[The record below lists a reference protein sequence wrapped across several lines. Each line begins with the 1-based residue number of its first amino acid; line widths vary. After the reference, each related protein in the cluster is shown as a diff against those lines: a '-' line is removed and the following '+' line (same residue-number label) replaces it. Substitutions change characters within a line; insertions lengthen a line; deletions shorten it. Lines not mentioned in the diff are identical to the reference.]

1 MDPTQ
6 GLFVALA
13 VLDSKMQTLQTNIA
27 CVKKDNQHYEKI
39 IDEEKAAI
47 EKLEEKLKE
56 LSAREHKIVA
66 NIDNLRQS
74 KKLLQEMETNMK
86 HQLVMNIEKN
96 EEHKVAQRNVL
107 MKYGSIAND
116 YHEIYS
122 SLPWAKER
130 NILNI
135 EIIKKRIEVNRH
147 KQGYS
152 DYVKKLDLFES
163 INNQRVRVTIVAF
176 AKLLVERQY
185 EKNKKKSFLEYE
197 KLIQEEIA
205 QLEQKK
211 KDLSEQIT
219 NKAKDAVAKIRE
231 RTINS
236 QTRLI
241 SNKISSG
248 IKGGSCLSIKERL
261 GLMTLTFQ
269 KPSLVKPILSSSNTL
284 NIQSEVS
291 SPSLPVLPSPGQIKN
306 YQPEDV
312 PNDNIPQESTSVTD
326 EVEQQAV
333 PFITCETM
341 EKPSSPAMFEDAE
354 KDMHID
360 KEPELIS
367 EDQIQPSPKN
377 TATTEIPETG
387 LNINDEPTME
397 KKDEK
402 PVEKHKRGRKRLNN
416 LLNKNETKEIK
427 KIRRVSF
434 KKTTVTASNFER
446 NADTDSNPISQRPT
460 LITEIDFSKKNISQ
474 QPDPPTVCES
484 QSQEDERQISSHEN
498 MTPSAE
504 HIDDNE
510 TPAEYN
516 TGFDSP
522 NYILGQDSNQENFGT
537 PQISSYFSS
546 PAFGGQEGCSQ
557 PFVQT
562 PRTDTGS
569 IYNFPMGTANPQIT
583 LSPPFPQ
590 THSSEGNK
598 ALASFFGGS
607 STGGEKKTKN
617 FFELF

>member
-1 MDPTQ
+1 MKLLLSRNVDKTR
-6 GLFVALA
+6 
-13 VLDSKMQTLQTNIA
+13 S